1 MSREKIARALTRRP
15 GGEDFRKQV
24 FWLVDVI
31 YACKASQD
39 EALVDQSKLLE
50 DALGCLGRFL
60 ETGDEALLS
69 QTHAHLDA
77 FGQFVRQPP
86 KPQA

>member
-15 GGEDFRKQV
+15 DGEDFRKTV

-39 EALVDQSKLLE
+39 QALVNQSVLLE

-60 ETGDEALLS
+60 ETGDKELLA
-69 QTHAHLDA
+69 QTHAHLEA
-77 FGQFVRQPP
+77 FAQFVKQ
-86 KPQA
+86 

>member
-1 MSREKIARALTRRP
+1 MSREKLARAMSRRP
-15 GGEDFRKQV
+15 EEDDFRKQV

-39 EALVDQSKLLE
+39 QAVVDQSRLLE

-60 ETGDEALLS
+60 ETGDRALLDE
-69 QTHAHLDA
+69 THAHLSA
-77 FGQFVRQPP
+77 FAQFVGQP
-86 KPQA
+86 